1 MLAEKSLSWSST
13 THWSHFS
20 TTTQVLWMLDTQAKS
35 EHSQAYVVSPLKIAK
50 EVVTH
55 QHEKISTASTLKAEL
70 FYTWLCKPS
79 MLRSSRLAR
88 MSPPKH
94 TLYLSYKGAYGPA
107 ILPGNSL
114 IQVHASWLSKKQAVR
129 KSYLRSACG
138 QRLLC

>member
-94 TLYLSYKGAYGPA
+94 TLFTFRTKVHTSGGSRNLERGVQPLARLKIFG
-107 ILPGNSL
+107 LPRPFRHVN
-114 IQVHASWLSKKQAVR
+114 A
-129 KSYLRSACG
+129 
-138 QRLLC
+138 